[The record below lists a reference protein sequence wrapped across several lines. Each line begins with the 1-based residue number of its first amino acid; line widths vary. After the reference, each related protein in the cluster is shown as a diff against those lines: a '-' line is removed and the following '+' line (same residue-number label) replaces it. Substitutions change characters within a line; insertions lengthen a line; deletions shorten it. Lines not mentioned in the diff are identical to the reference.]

1 MSMFTMLH
9 GVTPEFL
16 QACLADS
23 ARLGELSYPNDAENN
38 SDFLDTDKT
47 WGALTFML
55 GGDDTGMPDDDVLL
69 SQAALG
75 AEIIDEE
82 YEMGMTP
89 AFYLTPEQVAQLAAE
104 IGALSD
110 EELLGRYRP
119 DEMEDI
125 YPCEWPEDDEETL
138 EWLLQYFHALQAF
151 YAEQARKGHAVIS
164 YLT

>member
-23 ARLGELSYPNDAENN
+23 VRLGELSYPNDAENN
-38 SDFLDTDKT
+38 PDFLDTDKT

-104 IGALSD
+104 IAALSD
-110 EELLGRYRP
+110 
-119 DEMEDI
+119 
-125 YPCEWPEDDEETL
+125 
-138 EWLLQYFHALQAF
+138 
-151 YAEQARKGHAVIS
+151 
-164 YLT
+164 

>member
-89 AFYLTPEQVAQLAAE
+89 AFYSRLK
-104 IGALSD
+104 
-110 EELLGRYRP
+110 
-119 DEMEDI
+119 
-125 YPCEWPEDDEETL
+125 
-138 EWLLQYFHALQAF
+138 LQ
-151 YAEQARKGHAVIS
+151 
-164 YLT
+164 

>member
-16 QACLADS
+16 QACLAD
-23 ARLGELSYPNDAENN
+23 
-38 SDFLDTDKT
+38 T

-55 GGDDTGMPDDDVLL
+55 GGDNTGIPKKDVLL

-89 AFYLTPEQVAQLAAE
+89 ALYLTPEQVAQLAAE
-104 IGALSD
+104 IAALGD
-110 EELLGRYRP
+110 EELLGRYQP

-125 YPCEWPEDDEETL
+125 YPCEWPEDGEETL